1 MDDRHGGQGPRSRSQ
16 ERGTSGGTRKRG
28 AIVGVEPLEGRAL
41 LSGMIND
48 IATISSSLTIG
59 PMATSREGN
68 LWFAEVG
75 HPGVPALGKVT
86 FSGAK
91 SAVVLPAS
99 DAGGTINAVSTDTAG
114 NVWYTLSGA
123 TSGQSKVGKVA
134 SDGTVSEF
142 PLPGSKESG
151 GAAAI
156 GPDGNLWVAVSGG
169 SAGASLAKVSADGS
183 IVEFPVAGASSLTW
197 LASGTDGNV
206 WFVDGQKIGKITP
219 AGVVTEFPVPAPTDG
234 SGVDLTDAQLA
245 SGSDGDMWFIGLGGL
260 SHISPTGTVKTI
272 TTAGTQITSLSHG
285 SDGNLWISFLP
296 PIGSPLATTPGALVA
311 RVSTAGQITLVPDRV
326 DSLNTI
332 VPRMTSSMDA
342 AIWLDEGGSKLGR
355 LSLANIPTVTLPIVN
370 PVNKGTV
377 STDANKTINGRIAT
391 FTPNYSGAS
400 LSDFTAS
407 INWGDG
413 TTTAGTVVSAGS
425 GNYDVQGTHTYNAP
439 GGSQQQ
445 ASITV
450 TGPNAAAAMIFGIIN
465 VSGASTP
472 GTVTSTPTTS
482 TPTTTTATVSPT
494 GKKLGPRAA
503 AQAAAREARA
513 AALSARAAAR
523 AARHSKA
530 HPKGPAAH
538 VTRPVHPPARKKY

>member
-1 MDDRHGGQGPRSRSQ
+1 MDDRHVGQGPRSQSQ
-16 ERGTSGGTRKRG
+16 VRETSRRTRKRG

-91 SAVVLPAS
+91 SEVVLPAS

-114 NVWYTLSGA
+114 NVWYTLTGA
-123 TSGQSKVGKVA
+123 TSGPSKVGKVA
-134 SDGTVSEF
+134 PDGTVTEF
-142 PLPGSKESG
+142 PLPSSQQSA

-197 LASGTDGNV
+197 LASGIDGNV

-219 AGVVTEFPVPAPTDG
+219 AGGVTEFPVPAPADG
-234 SGVDLTDAQLA
+234 SGVDLTNAQLT

-272 TTAGTQITSLSHG
+272 TTAGTQVTSLSHG
-285 SDGNLWISFLP
+285 SDGNFWISFLP

-311 RVSTAGQITLVPDRV
+311 RVAPDGQTTLVPDRV

-332 VPRMTSSMDA
+332 VPRIASSMDA

-377 STDANKTINGRIAT
+377 TTDANKTINGRIAT

-400 LSDFTAS
+400 LSDFSAS

-439 GGSQQQ
+439 AGSQQQ

-450 TGPNAAAAMIFGIIN
+450 TGPNGEGAMIFGIIK
-465 VSGASTP
+465 VSTASTT
-472 GTVTSTPTTS
+472 GTPPSTPA
-482 TPTTTTATVSPT
+482 TTTATIAPT
-494 GKKLGPRAA
+494 GKKLGAK
-503 AQAAAREARA
+503 A
-513 AALSARAAAR
+513 AALAAAR
-523 AARHSKA
+523 AARATALEARTAARAALHVKG
-530 HPKGPAAH
+530 HPKGPAPH
-538 VTRPVHPPARKKY
+538 VTRPVHHAARKKY